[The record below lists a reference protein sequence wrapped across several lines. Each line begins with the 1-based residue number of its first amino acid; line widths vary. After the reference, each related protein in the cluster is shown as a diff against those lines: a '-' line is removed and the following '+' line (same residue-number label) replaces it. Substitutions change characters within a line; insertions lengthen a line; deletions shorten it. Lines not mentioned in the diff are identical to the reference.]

1 MRENRGL
8 FYGVA
13 AYGIWG
19 MFPIFWPLLA
29 PASPLEILAHR
40 VAWSL
45 AFLALFNSLR
55 GRWPSI
61 LAVLRDGRLVRQLIA
76 AAILISV
83 NWGLYIW
90 AINSGHIIDASFGYF
105 MNPLI
110 NVLLGILLFN
120 ERLNLPQR
128 AAVIIAA
135 TGVLWMAIDAGTLPW
150 IGLVLAFSFAGY
162 GAVKKRLQIAAT
174 DSLSVETILLGP
186 VAVVY
191 LLWLEATGAA
201 AFLHEGVAQAL
212 ASIAAGPVT
221 AVPLVFFAAAAK
233 RLPYST
239 LGVVQY
245 MTPTMQFLLGWLV
258 FNEAMSSG
266 KWIGFALVWVA
277 LVVFTFDAVRQ
288 GRSFATS
295 DD

>member
-1 MRENRGL
+1 MKQNRGL
-8 FYGVA
+8 IYGVA

-19 MFPIFWPLLA
+19 LFPLFWPLMA
-29 PASPLEILAHR
+29 PAGSLEILAHR
-40 VAWSL
+40 IAWSL

-55 GRWPSI
+55 GRWSSI
-61 LAVLRDGRLVRQLIA
+61 LKVLRSSRLVWQLVAAAVLIT
-76 AAILISV
+76 V

-90 AINSGHIIDASFGYF
+90 SVNNGHIIDASFGYF

-110 NVLLGILLFN
+110 NVLLGILLFK
-120 ERLNLPQR
+120 EKLNLPQR
-128 AAVIIAA
+128 VAVGIAA
-135 TGVLWMAIDAGTLPW
+135 AGVVWMAVDAGTLPW

-162 GAVKKRLQIAAT
+162 GAVKKQLKVPAT
-174 DSLSVETILLGP
+174 DSLSVETILLAP
-186 VAVVY
+186 VAVGY
-191 LLWLEATGAA
+191 LVWLEANGSA
-201 AFLHEGVAQAL
+201 AFLHEGGWQAL

-245 MTPTMQFLLGWLV
+245 LTPTMQFLLGWLL

-266 KWIGFALVWVA
+266 RWLGFGLVWVA
-277 LVVFTFDAVRQ
+277 LVVFTVDAVRQ
-288 GRSFATS
+288 GRSFADS